1 MSGPLPSARP
11 LMKIFLV
18 AVLVAGALSAAVPP
32 PSPSPVN
39 DPATHLINAA
49 READSVTI
57 EFYSRTGKEEV
68 TFTDIFWI
76 ERLNAA
82 LAFSSYKPENHCF
95 CVSYPTI
102 RLMRKKET
110 LATLSVHHGEK
121 LRCYAG
127 SLAGDFLVG
136 AKTGKTI
143 VDLALEKRKPQSP

>member
-1 MSGPLPSARP
+1 MRIL
-11 LMKIFLV
+11 LV
-18 AVLVAGALSAAVPP
+18 VALVVGVLSAAVPP

-49 READSVTI
+49 RGADAVTI
-57 EFYSRTGKEEV
+57 EFYSPSSKEVV

-82 LAFSSYKPENHCF
+82 LAFSSYKPQSHCF

-102 RLMRKKET
+102 RLMRKKEI

-127 SLAGDFLVG
+127 SLSGDFLVG

-143 VDLALEKRKPQSP
+143 VDLANEKRKPQSP